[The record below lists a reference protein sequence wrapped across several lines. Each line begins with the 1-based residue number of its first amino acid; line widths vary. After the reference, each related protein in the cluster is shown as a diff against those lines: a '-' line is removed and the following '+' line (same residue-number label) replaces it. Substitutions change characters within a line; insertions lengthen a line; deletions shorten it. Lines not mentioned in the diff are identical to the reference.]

1 MGKKKWWH
9 KYEPVWTWPDCVEW
23 FCYTY
28 GIRSYDELLVALE
41 GIRAMEGKD
50 CELARYVMKTG
61 KGSMTRRKTVEA
73 CVERAA
79 RELQADD
86 ERRDMYQLLAD
97 CGVPFDSDGT
107 PLGIG

>member
-1 MGKKKWWH
+1 MSKKKWRH

-23 FCYTY
+23 FCCTY
-28 GIRSYDELLVALE
+28 DIRSYNVLLAALE
-41 GIRAMEGKD
+41 GND

-61 KGSMTRRKTVEA
+61 KGSLKRRKTVEA

-79 RELQADD
+79 QALQADD

-97 CGVPFDSDGT
+97 CGVPFSPDGM